1 MRDRKT
7 APERRDEIVTVA
19 VELADA
25 MGPDRLTTTTIAQ
38 AIGLSQAAV
47 FRHFPTKQ
55 SIWEAI
61 IAWIGERLEQ
71 RWSAARQ
78 PEGSARDGLRALLIG
93 HLSLIAAVP
102 AIPAILLSRELNA
115 RNAVLR
121 DGLQSLMRRFHAHLA
136 AIIADGVRQKHFRA
150 DLDVQDAAYLAMGLV
165 QGLVIRWSLGG
176 RVLDLAGEG
185 ERMVTI
191 LLRGFQPCPPR
202 VGTP

>member
-1 MRDRKT
+1 MRERKS
-7 APERRDEIVTVA
+7 APERRDEIITTAVA
-19 VELADA
+19 LADA
-25 MGPDRLTTTTIAQ
+25 VGPERLTTTTIAG

-61 IAWIGERLEQ
+61 IAWIGDRLEK
-71 RWSAARQ
+71 RWQAAAR
-78 PEGSARDGLRALLIG
+78 PGATADAHLRALLIG
-93 HLSLIAAVP
+93 HLELIAKIP
-102 AIPAILLSRELNA
+102 AIPSILLSRELHS
-115 RNAVLR
+115 RNDILR
-121 DGLQSLMRRFHAHLA
+121 QGLQSLMLRFHARLA
-136 AIIADGVRQKHFRA
+136 AIVETGTREGSFHA
-150 DLDVQDAAYLAMGLV
+150 DLDAADAAYLAMGLV